1 VRIRIISVGRDKE
14 FTAAAAEEYAA
25 RLRRFVDLD
34 LVELSAAS
42 GPSAKEREAERIL
55 ARRLPR
61 GELWVL
67 DLRGSE
73 LTSIEVSRRIARLR
87 DSALDLSLCIGGDE
101 GLAPAVVRAAAF
113 SWSLSRLTLPH
124 RLARVV
130 SLEQLYRAFEILRGG
145 PYHK

>member
-1 VRIRIISVGRDKE
+1 
-14 FTAAAAEEYAA
+14 
-25 RLRRFVDLD
+25 
-34 LVELSAAS
+34 
-42 GPSAKEREAERIL
+42 AERIL
-55 ARRLPR
+55 ARRLSR

-101 GLAPAVVRAAAF
+101 GLAPAVVQAAAF

-145 PYHK
+145 PYHKSGLRGPPSWRTAGRNRPQSAGASGTAWTERCRARTFRGRLTDSVGRPD